1 MTPTVKFCVYVFCL
15 LTQIQ
20 NGGGGGIRE
29 RCSTVEERAG
39 GGDYISSGV
48 LEVDRVQKS
57 KINLLS
63 LLLNFFGRS
72 AQLD

>member
-1 MTPTVKFCVYVFCL
+1 M
-15 LTQIQ
+15 
-20 NGGGGGIRE
+20 
-29 RCSTVEERAG
+29 EERAG